1 MKVIILCEGRINKGP
16 EKELCTLYQQRIN
29 SMKQSGFSN
38 FSIKQS
44 TSKEII
50 KIINNKNSN
59 TKILI
64 LSEIGKIYS
73 SIEFSKYIQKTLN
86 NGIKEL
92 YLLIGKPEGISV
104 STGKCE
110 KISLGKMTFPHSLS
124 RVILCEQFYR
134 CATIITNHPYH
145 KY

>member
-1 MKVIILCEGRINKGP
+1 MKVTILCEGRINKGP

-29 SMKQSGFSN
+29 SIKQSGFSN
-38 FSIKQS
+38 FLIKQS
-44 TSKEII
+44 TSKEIN

>member
-1 MKVIILCEGRINKGP
+1 MKVTILCEGRINKGP
-16 EKELCTLYQQRIN
+16 EKELSTLYQQRIN
-29 SMKQSGFSN
+29 SIKQSGFSN
-38 FSIKQS
+38 FLIKQS

>member
-1 MKVIILCEGRINKGP
+1 MKVTILCEGRINKGP
-16 EKELCTLYQQRIN
+16 EKELCMLYQQRIN
-29 SMKQSGFSN
+29 SIKQSGFSN

>member
-1 MKVIILCEGRINKGP
+1 MKVTILCEGRINKGP
-16 EKELCTLYQQRIN
+16 EKELCKLYQQRIN
-29 SMKQSGFSN
+29 SIKQSGFSN
-38 FSIKQS
+38 FLIKQS

>member
-1 MKVIILCEGRINKGP
+1 MKVTILCEGRINKGP

-29 SMKQSGFSN
+29 SIKQSGFSN
-38 FSIKQS
+38 FLIKQS

-92 YLLIGKPEGISV
+92 YLLIGKPEGISIN
-104 STGKCE
+104 TGKCE
-110 KISLGKMTFPHSLS
+110 KISLSKMTLHHYLS

-145 KY
+145 KQ

>member
-29 SMKQSGFSN
+29 SIKQSGFSN

>member
-1 MKVIILCEGRINKGP
+1 MKVTILCEGRINKGP

-29 SMKQSGFSN
+29 SIKQSGFSN

>member
-1 MKVIILCEGRINKGP
+1 MKVTILCEGRINKGP

-29 SMKQSGFSN
+29 SIKQSGFSN
-38 FSIKQS
+38 FLIKQS

-134 CATIITNHPYH
+134 CATIITNHPYQ

>member
-1 MKVIILCEGRINKGP
+1 MKVTILCEGRINKGP

-29 SMKQSGFSN
+29 SIKKSGFSN
-38 FSIKQS
+38 FLIKQS

>member
-1 MKVIILCEGRINKGP
+1 MKVTILCEGRINKGP

-29 SMKQSGFSN
+29 STKQSGFSH
-38 FSIKQS
+38 FLIKQS

-110 KISLGKMTFPHSLS
+110 KISLGKMTFSHSLS

>member
-1 MKVIILCEGRINKGP
+1 MKVAILCEGRINKGP

-29 SMKQSGFSN
+29 SIKQSGFSN
-38 FSIKQS
+38 FLIKQS

>member
-1 MKVIILCEGRINKGP
+1 MKVTILCEGRINKGP

-29 SMKQSGFSN
+29 SIKQSGFSN
-38 FSIKQS
+38 FSITQS

-104 STGKCE
+104 NTGKCE
-110 KISLGKMTFPHSLS
+110 MTFPHSLS

>member
-1 MKVIILCEGRINKGP
+1 MKVTILCEGRINKGP

-29 SMKQSGFSN
+29 SIKQSGFSN

-104 STGKCE
+104 NTGKSE

>member
-1 MKVIILCEGRINKGP
+1 MKVTILCEGRINKGP

-29 SMKQSGFSN
+29 SIKQSGFSN

-44 TSKEII
+44 TSKEIV
-50 KIINNKNSN
+50 KIINDRNSN